1 MNLPENRVPK
11 RVVVWLAAGLC
22 VFQLEAQDPLSKP
35 ITEADLL
42 RTLESVSPGGAP
54 GKSTGP
60 KPGTGGDSKPESS
73 PARVPA
79 DSPGRPGVR
88 DSDAKRQKGS
98 TEITSEAVSFD
109 NKEHLAVFKG
119 KVVVNDPEFRVACD
133 KLTAFL
139 KGKESDSEKP
149 AADSA
154 KAVGDKGEGRRGK
167 ESGGGL
173 KQAVAEAIGSNRV
186 RIIQEKKEA
195 DGKVTK
201 NTGEGRK
208 AVYDAETGNITLTGM
223 PWVQTGVNMCIAL
236 EEETVMV
243 LNRAGKMEVRGAN
256 KTVIK
261 ESAPEGGR

>member
-1 MNLPENRVPK
+1 
-11 RVVVWLAAGLC
+11 LAAGLSA
-22 VFQLEAQDPLSKP
+22 FQLNAQDPLSKP

-42 RTLESVSPGGAP
+42 RTLETVSPGGGP
-54 GKSTGP
+54 GKTSGP
-60 KPGTGGDSKPESS
+60 RSDSKGDARPDSS
-73 PARVPA
+73 LARVAA

-88 DSDAKRQKGS
+88 DTDSRRQKGS
-98 TEITSEAVSFD
+98 TEIVSEAVSFD

-119 KVVVNDPEFRVACD
+119 KVVVNDPEFRVSCD

-149 AADSA
+149 VADSA
-154 KAVGDKGEGRRGK
+154 KAVGDKGAADKGAADKGEAGGRGK
-167 ESGGGL
+167 DSGGGL

-208 AVYDAETGNITLTGM
+208 AVYDAETGNITLTGT

-261 ESAPEGGR
+261 ESTPEGGR